1 MWRRERPALFV
12 PGSSPNEDFRRQDD
26 VFAARAER
34 LAEHFLRLAER
45 VDVGGVEQVYA
56 GFDADFNLAPRFLHL
71 HVAHRGEPSFTAQ
84 RHGAEA
90 QHRNFQTA
98 RA

>member
-1 MWRRERPALFV
+1 V
-12 PGSSPNEDFRRQDD
+12 PGSRRAKTL
-26 VFAARAER
+26 VARTMSRRCASER
-34 LAEHFLRLAER
+34 LAEDLLGLAER

-56 GFDADFNLAPRFLHL
+56 RFDTDLNQAPRLLHL
-71 HVAHRGEPSFTAQ
+71 HVAHGGEASFTAQ